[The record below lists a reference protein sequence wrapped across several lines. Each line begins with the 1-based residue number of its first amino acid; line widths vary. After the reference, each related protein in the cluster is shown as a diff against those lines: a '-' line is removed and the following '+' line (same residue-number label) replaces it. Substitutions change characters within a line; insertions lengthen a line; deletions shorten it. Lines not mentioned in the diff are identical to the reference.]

1 MFLTPMVAI
10 KKPARC
16 ESHPNISEE
25 RQGTEETIISY
36 WDGKRKQ
43 GGKLVAK
50 EDSRTQGRVEENEVV
65 KRITGDV
72 PKSKSKET
80 RTN

>member
-10 KKPARC
+10 KKPALC

-36 WDGKRKQ
+36 SDGKKAR
-43 GGKLVAK
+43 
-50 EDSRTQGRVEENEVV
+50 E
-65 KRITGDV
+65 
-72 PKSKSKET
+72 KS
-80 RTN
+80 